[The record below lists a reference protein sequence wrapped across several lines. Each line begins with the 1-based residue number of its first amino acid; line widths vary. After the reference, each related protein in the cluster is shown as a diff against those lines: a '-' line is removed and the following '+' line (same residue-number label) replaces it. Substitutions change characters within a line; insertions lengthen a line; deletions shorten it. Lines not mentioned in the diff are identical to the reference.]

1 MCGRFAMMIRPAEMP
16 VLFAVEEEPGAFPPR
31 FNIAPTQ
38 PVLTVLEEHGHRV
51 SKLMRWGFVPGWVK
65 DPRDFPLLI
74 NARIETMAE
83 KPAFRDALKYGR
95 CIVPASG
102 YYEWQMQPDRSKQ
115 PCFVT
120 RADGRPMAL
129 AALCSTWAGPNGE
142 EVDTVAT
149 ITQASAHELAD
160 LHDRQPVVL
169 EPDAFDTWLDIRGVG
184 VGEALALLETP
195 PPGTFRFHPVSTRV
209 NSAEFDDGDLI
220 APITPA
226 RPPPRPE
233 QLDLF

>member
-1 MCGRFAMMIRPAEMP
+1 MCGRFAMTVRPAEMP
-16 VLFAVEEEPGAFPPR
+16 VLFGIEDEPGDFPPR

-38 PVLTVLEEHGHRV
+38 PILTVLEEHGHRV
-51 SKLMRWGFVPGWVK
+51 SKLMRWGLVPGWVK
-65 DPRDFPLLI
+65 DPRAFPLLI

-102 YYEWQMQPDRSKQ
+102 YYEWQVLPDRTKQ

-120 RADGRPMAL
+120 RADGQPLAL
-129 AALCSTWAGPNGE
+129 AGLCSIWAGPNGE

-149 ITQASAHELAD
+149 ITQASANELAD
-160 LHDRQPVVL
+160 LHNRQPVIL
-169 EPDAFDTWLDIRGVG
+169 EPGAFDTWLDTRDVG
-184 VGEALALLETP
+184 AREALALLGTP

-209 NSAEFDDGDLI
+209 NSAEFDDDKLVV
-220 APITPA
+220 PVTPA
-226 RPPPRPE
+226 RPPARPE